1 MDPGYDAPSPGN
13 VSSGRPPVAPQ
24 SRSAKEDYAA
34 ALRAQMAEKEA
45 REPRGRSRVR
55 TPESAGGY
63 GAPASVAPASRDPSQ
78 DRRTAQLE
86 YAAALQQQMQANADR
101 RRSDNHRGYAEP
113 SREPPREREQNNI
126 FGSALPPPAP
136 PSAGGDADRRT
147 AQLEYAADLQRQ
159 MAENA
164 ARRGNS
170 RSRREPEPRPEPQ
183 QYGGGFEFS
192 AHSQAPPPGQ
202 RDGRRTDK
210 EEYAAA
216 LRAQMAERDAR
227 RAPPEAQ
234 QRHEQ
239 APMPCGGFSV
249 KQPSGGYMQGLW

>member
-1 MDPGYDAPSPGN
+1 
-13 VSSGRPPVAPQ
+13 
-24 SRSAKEDYAA
+24 
-34 ALRAQMAEKEA
+34 
-45 REPRGRSRVR
+45 
-55 TPESAGGY
+55 
-63 GAPASVAPASRDPSQ
+63 
-78 DRRTAQLE
+78 
-86 YAAALQQQMQANADR
+86 
-101 RRSDNHRGYAEP
+101 
-113 SREPPREREQNNI
+113 
-126 FGSALPPPAP
+126 
-136 PSAGGDADRRT
+136 
-147 AQLEYAADLQRQ
+147 

-249 KQPSGGYMQGLW
+249 KQPPGGYSQGLW